1 MQLSKQQVQDFI
13 EAWRE
18 DFGETLSFE
27 SAKTE
32 ANHLLDF
39 FAWITAELGDQKVL
53 RDREVFTPG
62 PMDEDDG
69 LRKAWRK
76 MMKRK

>member
-1 MQLSKQQVQDFI
+1 MQLTKQQVQDFI

-18 DFGETLSFE
+18 DFGEILSFATAE
-27 SAKTE
+27 ME
-32 ANHLLDF
+32 ASRLLDF
-39 FAWITAELGDQKVL
+39 FAWMNEELGDQKVL